1 MSKKKIVL
9 SVRSLCK
16 DYRRPNGNMFTVLE
30 GINLDIYDGE
40 FLALVGLSGS
50 GKSTL
55 LRCMAG
61 LLNPDRGTVSYATPS
76 PDNMQLSAFV
86 FQNFALFPWMTIR
99 ENISVSMPKL
109 SRQEQHVRIDRVIQ
123 MVGLKGFEDAFPRE
137 LSGGM
142 RQRVSLA
149 RAMVSDPMIMFMDEP
164 FSALDP
170 LTSESL
176 RAELVRLWAQPDRK
190 IRSCVL
196 VTHRFEEALQ
206 LADRVLIL
214 SSNPGTI
221 FRSIEI
227 QLSQPR
233 MPNSIEYKEIE
244 EQLEKAFGQLHLDKV
259 TDESEYENITPDI
272 PALQKPIE
280 VQNKNKV
287 PVFPLD
293 NKLIEYESKSIKNP
307 IPIKTRRVKP
317 LINTNLTLVE
327 GLVSRLSTEVETT
340 DLYDLCEDMGQSV
353 DQVLPAVAAAETLG
367 FIITPGIRVVLTEEG
382 RLFASEHDAEIRGK
396 MMRNAILKLP
406 VVYSIYELVKNTG
419 EEGLEADIAIEQI
432 VMMLPFEDHDVQFQT
447 LLKWCRYANLIVY
460 DSDEEKLFIP
470 D

>member
-1 MSKKKIVL
+1 MTKKKIIL

-16 DYRRPNGNMFTVLE
+16 DYRRPSGNMFTVLE

-61 LLNPDRGTVSYATPS
+61 LLNPDRGTVTYASPS
-76 PDNMQLSAFV
+76 PENMQLSAYV

-99 ENISVSMPKL
+99 ENIAVSMPKL
-109 SRQEQHVRIDRVIQ
+109 SKFEQNDRIDRMIQ
-123 MVGLKGFEDAFPRE
+123 MVGLKGFEDAYPRE

-176 RAELVRLWAQPDRK
+176 RAELVRIWSQPDRK

-206 LADRVLIL
+206 LADRILIL

-227 QLSQPR
+227 HLPRPR
-233 MPNSIEYKEIE
+233 MPNSHAYKEIE

-259 TDESEYENITPDI
+259 TEDSEFDIQQNDNQQNIIIKSQDFN
-272 PALQKPIE
+272 Q
-280 VQNKNKV
+280 KNKLNAPKNV
-287 PVFPLD
+287 SENRN
-293 NKLIEYESKSIKNP
+293 NKQNSLPKS
-307 IPIKTRRVKP
+307 RRVKP

-327 GLVSRLSTEVETT
+327 GLISRLSTEVETT

-367 FIITPGIRVVLTEEG
+367 FITTPGIVVVLTEEG
-382 RLFASEHDAEIRGK
+382 RLFALEHDAEVRGNI
-396 MMRNAILKLP
+396 MRNAILKLP
-406 VVYSIYELVKNTG
+406 VVYSIYDLVQKAG
-419 EEGLEADIAIEQI
+419 KDGLEAEIAIEQI

>member
-1 MSKKKIVL
+1 MSKKKIIL
-9 SVRSLCK
+9 SVRALCK

-61 LLNPDRGTVSYATPS
+61 LIHPDRGTVSYANPS

-86 FQNFALFPWMTIR
+86 FQSFALFPWMTIR
-99 ENISVSMPKL
+99 ENIAVSMPKL
-109 SRQEQHVRIDRVIQ
+109 TRQEQHIRIDRIIQ

-142 RQRVSLA
+142 KQRVSLA

-176 RAELVRLWAQPDRK
+176 RAELVRIWAQPERK

-206 LADRVLIL
+206 IADRILIL

-227 QLSQPR
+227 KLPRPR
-233 MPNSIEYKEIE
+233 MPNSLEYKEIE

-259 TDESEYENITPDI
+259 TDDSEYENTNTDNL
-272 PALQKPIE
+272 ALPKQTESINKIKDKVSNE
-280 VQNKNKV
+280 KNKLV
-287 PVFPLD
+287 
-293 NKLIEYESKSIKNP
+293 KSSSSTKP
-307 IPIKTRRVKP
+307 RRVKP

-340 DLYDLCEDMGQSV
+340 DLYDLCEEMGQSV

-382 RLFASEHDAEIRGK
+382 RAFASEHDTEIRGN
-396 MMRNAILKLP
+396 MMRNAIMKLP
-406 VVYSIYELVKNTG
+406 VVYSIYGLVKNSG
-419 EEGLEADIAIEQI
+419 EEGLKAEIAIEQI
-432 VMMLPFEDHDVQFQT
+432 VMMLPFEDHDIQFQT

>member
-1 MSKKKIVL
+1 MSKKKIIL

-16 DYRRPNGNMFTVLE
+16 DYRRPSGNMFTVLE

-76 PDNMQLSAFV
+76 PDNMQMSAFV
-86 FQNFALFPWMTIR
+86 FQSFALFPWMTIR
-99 ENISVSMPKL
+99 ENIAVSMPKL
-109 SRQEQHVRIDRVIQ
+109 SRQEQHVRIDRIIQ

-176 RAELVRLWAQPDRK
+176 RAELVRLWAQQERK

-206 LADRVLIL
+206 LADRILIL

-227 QLSQPR
+227 HLPRPR

-259 TDESEYENITPDI
+259 TDESEFETIAPEI
-272 PALQKPIE
+272 PALQRSIE
-280 VQNKNKV
+280 IQNKNKIEISTIDKKEENDHK
-287 PVFPLD
+287 L
-293 NKLIEYESKSIKNP
+293 NKQSIPSKP
-307 IPIKTRRVKP
+307 RRVKP

-382 RLFASEHDAEIRGK
+382 RLFASEHDSEVRGK

-419 EEGLEADIAIEQI
+419 EGGLEADIAIEQI

>member
-1 MSKKKIVL
+1 MSKKKVVL

-16 DYRRPNGNMFTVLE
+16 DYRRPSGNMFTVLE
-30 GINLDIYDGE
+30 GIHLDIYDGE

-61 LLNPDRGTVSYATPS
+61 LINPDRGTVTYANPS
-76 PDNMQLSAFV
+76 PENMQLSAFV

-99 ENISVSMPKL
+99 ENIAVSMPKL
-109 SRQEQHVRIDRVIQ
+109 TKSEQNIRVDRIIQ
-123 MVGLKGFEDAFPRE
+123 LVGLKGFEDAFPRE

-176 RAELVRLWAQPDRK
+176 RAELVRIWGQTERK
-190 IRSCVL
+190 IRACVL

-206 LADRVLIL
+206 LADRILIL

-227 QLSQPR
+227 NLPRPR
-233 MPNSIEYKEIE
+233 MPNSPEYKELE
-244 EQLEKAFGQLHLDKV
+244 ELLEKAFGQLHLDKV
-259 TDESEYENITPDI
+259 TEDVDFDTSTPELILQQRSSDQNIRNKSVNLPNDKIPDEIRAKESS
-272 PALQKPIE
+272 L
-280 VQNKNKV
+280 NK
-287 PVFPLD
+287 
-293 NKLIEYESKSIKNP
+293 SK
-307 IPIKTRRVKP
+307 RVKP

-367 FIITPGIRVVLTEEG
+367 FITTPGIRVILTDEG
-382 RLFASEHDAEIRGK
+382 RKFAAEHDAEARGK
-396 MMRNAILKLP
+396 IIRTAILKLP
-406 VVYSIYELVKNTG
+406 VVYSIYELVKNSG

-447 LLKWCRYANLIVY
+447 LLKWCRYANLIIY